1 MGGTFGRHGCYG
13 IQDSVRIIAGVPR
26 GDGRDLR

>member
-13 IQDSVRIIAGVPR
+13 IHDSVRIIAGVPR
-26 GDGRDLR
+26 GGRQEHV